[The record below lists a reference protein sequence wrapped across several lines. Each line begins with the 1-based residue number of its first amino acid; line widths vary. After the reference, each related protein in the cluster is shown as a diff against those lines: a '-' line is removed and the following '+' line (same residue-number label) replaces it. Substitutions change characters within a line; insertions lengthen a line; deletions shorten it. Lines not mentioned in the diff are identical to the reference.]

1 MKYTISFLFLLLS
14 FSLIAQNKTATKIY
28 IVRHAEKMTDNPKER
43 DPLLTAKGTARAE
56 SLSLFLRK
64 KKLTAIYS
72 TEYKRTMTTAQPT
85 ATDHGLSI
93 QIYDSKNIKAAIQP
107 ILANNSGKNIL
118 IVGHSNTILETIE
131 AAGGK
136 KPIATIADED
146 YNNLF
151 LVIIKRNG
159 TIKVK
164 AMKYGAPNSTDIKE
178 KRTN

>member
-1 MKYTISFLFLLLS
+1 MKHFISFLFLLLS
-14 FSLIAQNKTATKIY
+14 FSLIAQNKAATKIY
-28 IVRHAEKMTDNPKER
+28 IVRHAEKMTDNPKEK
-43 DPLLTAKGTARAE
+43 DPLLTTKGTARAE

-72 TEYKRTMTTAQPT
+72 TEYKQTIATARPT

-93 QIYDSKNIKAAIQP
+93 QIYDSKNLKAAIP
-107 ILANNSGKNIL
+107 SIVESNIGKTIL

-131 AAGGK
+131 AVGGK
-136 KPIATIADED
+136 KPFATFTDED

-151 LVIIKRNG
+151 LIILKRNG

-164 AMKYGAPNSTDIKE
+164 TMTYGAKNSPTITE
-178 KRTN
+178 KRTH